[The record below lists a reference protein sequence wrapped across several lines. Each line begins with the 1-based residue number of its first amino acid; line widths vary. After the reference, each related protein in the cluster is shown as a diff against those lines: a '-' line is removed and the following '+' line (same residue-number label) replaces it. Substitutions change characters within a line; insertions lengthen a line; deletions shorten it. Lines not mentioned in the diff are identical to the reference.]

1 MEGMQEPKGKKKWK
15 VAGIVVV
22 IAIAIIIA
30 VCCIYKWNSQGMH
43 ETIAGKAPTLIVETP
58 QKISVSNQEI
68 FVLDLLITELGE
80 AWYPAASFSIGFDAS
95 RLEFMG
101 VREGNV
107 FVRNGITSGQ
117 NMQKLPEWNCNT
129 KQCNETG
136 IINIMYL
143 DMTGG
148 KNSFGQELLSEDD
161 NVVLRL
167 GFRLRGSARVGD
179 VYDLIVEDAVFA
191 ASDETQSLSV
201 LQDTLK
207 TKDGRIV
214 IGE

>member
-15 VAGIVVV
+15 VVGIVVV
-22 IAIAIIIA
+22 SAIIIA
-30 VCCIYKWNSQGMH
+30 ACCIYKWNSQRMN
-43 ETIAGKAPTLIVETP
+43 EKIAGKVPTLIVETP
-58 QKISVSNQEI
+58 QKISVSNKEV
-68 FVLDLLITELGE
+68 FELELLITELGE

-107 FVRNGITSGQ
+107 FVRNGITSEQ
-117 NMQKLPEWNCNT
+117 NMHKLPEWNCNM

-161 NVVLRL
+161 NVLLRL

-191 ASDETQSLSV
+191 ASDETLSLSV